1 MTLSATTAGCF
12 LTKVYSSSFV
22 CHWRKPIDLCRH
34 DEIVL
39 VETLDLL
46 GAQRHS
52 PIAPAEAN
60 VGMVTFRLRKLA
72 NLLDEYE
79 RLPEVPETKGLFDP
93 ARIIHERP
101 FRSLWEE
108 FFGFRSCQRR
118 DAAAARGASFLD
130 ERFRHGVLRQSHI
143 AAMRPAYPIKRRRAR
158 REHRHPK
165 ASE

>member
-1 MTLSATTAGCF
+1 MTLSATTARCF

-60 VGMVTFRLRKLA
+60 VGMATFRLRKLA
-72 NLLDEYE
+72 NLLNESE

-93 ARIIHERP
+93 VRIIHERLACG
-101 FRSLWEE
+101 RS
-108 FFGFRSCQRR
+108 SS
-118 DAAAARGASFLD
+118 ASARVSGGMPP
-130 ERFRHGVLRQSHI
+130 RHGVQVFSTSASVMPPSVNQHDHSRL
-143 AAMRPAYPIKRRRAR
+143 RPAYPIKRRRVR
-158 REHRHPK
+158 QRTQ
-165 ASE
+165 ASQGV

>member
-1 MTLSATTAGCF
+1 MNGRFGRPFATFTDAGVGRPAPARRGAQS
-12 LTKVYSSSFV
+12 LSSSFV

-46 GAQRHS
+46 GAQRHG
-52 PIAPAEAN
+52 PIAPAEAD

-72 NLLDEYE
+72 NLLNECQ

-93 ARIIHERP
+93 VRIIHERP

-130 ERFRHGVLRQSHI
+130 ERFR
-143 AAMRPAYPIKRRRAR
+143 
-158 REHRHPK
+158 
-165 ASE
+165 

>member
-72 NLLDEYE
+72 
-79 RLPEVPETKGLFDP
+79 TF
-93 ARIIHERP
+93 
-101 FRSLWEE
+101 
-108 FFGFRSCQRR
+108 
-118 DAAAARGASFLD
+118 
-130 ERFRHGVLRQSHI
+130 
-143 AAMRPAYPIKRRRAR
+143 
-158 REHRHPK
+158 
-165 ASE
+165 